1 MYEFYFLLSDGPF
14 KLWKRE
20 GSGSTLISF
29 SNLEDTDQKTC
40 ITPDPN
46 GTDIFI
52 GDVSTFGDIDLFI
65 YGRMMKIFPQTREE
79 CNSMPT
85 LVMTMAET
93 QGQMG
98 VGKCSPFCH
107 GIIAC
112 TYINVTVTSI
122 VDEYRYQCSC
132 PSNNCNHIAVA
143 VAQNDFRFCYV
154 EVLI

>member
-1 MYEFYFLLSDGPF
+1 MLLFLLSDDPF
-14 KLWKRE
+14 KLWQRQ
-20 GSGSTLISF
+20 GAGSTLMSF
-29 SNLEDTDQKTC
+29 SNLEDIYLDTC
-40 ITPDPN
+40 ITPTPQ

-52 GDVSTFGDIDLFI
+52 GGVSTFGNISLVI
-65 YGRMMKIFPQTREE
+65 YGHNMRRLFPETREE
-79 CNSMPT
+79 CNNMPT

-112 TYINVTVTSI
+112 TYINVTVTPI

-143 VAQNDFRFCYV
+143 VAQNDFSFCYADV
-154 EVLI
+154 II